1 MDIGIFMPTAN
12 NGYII
17 SNNVKF
23 PPTYEL
29 NRTVTVQAEAGG
41 FDFVLSMVKLRGY
54 GGATE
59 HWDHCLESLVLMS
72 ALAECTSKIR
82 LIGSVGILSLHPAMV
97 ARMVATIDEISEGRF
112 GLNIVSGWNKL
123 EYSQYGLW
131 PGDDYYARRYDYA
144 QEYVEV
150 LQGLWNQGRL
160 TYQGEF
166 FQLED
171 AVCQPRPKSPIEIV
185 CAGQSERGMKFL
197 AGVGNNNFVNAP
209 DVASVKEISDQV
221 KALGQSVGREIGTYA
236 LFTIISAETE
246 REAKE
251 YEDWIRNGTD
261 ATALEGF
268 VKAIES
274 DPVGVSP
281 AKLKGHA
288 FMGFPTFTGSYEQV
302 AEFLHQL
309 DTEAG
314 VNGVLV
320 TWPDYIK
327 GVEEFSEI
335 VIPLYRSS

>member
-1 MDIGIFMPTAN
+1 
-12 NGYII
+12 
-17 SNNVKF
+17 
-23 PPTYEL
+23 
-29 NRTVTVQAEAGG
+29 
-41 FDFVLSMVKLRGY
+41 
-54 GGATE
+54 
-59 HWDHCLESLVLMS
+59 
-72 ALAECTSKIR
+72 
-82 LIGSVGILSLHPAMV
+82 
-97 ARMVATIDEISEGRF
+97 MVATIDEISEGRF

-131 PGDDYYARRYDYA
+131 PGDDYYSRRYDYA

-171 AVCQPRPKSPIEIV
+171 AVCQPRPKNPIEIV

-246 REAKE
+246 REAKK

-268 VKAIES
+268 MKAIES